1 MLFSAVR
8 GGVAAALAAIV
19 LATSVPA
26 EAGAITRDGFA
37 FEEGEQVTIAV
48 FRPDVK
54 VGSMKVGGMDE
65 PNAEWTETARTNIQ
79 ASLERQAEQR
89 NSNMVFIDELEGE
102 NAELLNEYRGLFEAV
117 SGAMFQ
123 HVTAGD
129 KLATK
134 MKATEVT
141 NSRGTY
147 RRKVQQLDWTLGPGA
162 AQLREVTGADYAMFV
177 FTHDAY
183 GDAGRKV
190 AQVLAAGLFGA
201 YVPAGIHIGYVG
213 LVDLETGNI
222 VWFNT
227 DLAMG
232 GDPRKE
238 DGADKRVRQ
247 LLEGFPETGAAAA
260 E

>member
-1 MLFSAVR
+1 MNLRVIRVACAALFAAVL
-8 GGVAAALAAIV
+8 VAVSNPAAAG
-19 LATSVPA
+19 S
-26 EAGAITRDGFA
+26 ITREGFE
-37 FEEGEQVTIAV
+37 FPENGEMSIVV
-48 FRPDVK
+48 FRPDVH

-65 PNAEWTETARTNIQ
+65 PNAEWTEQARTNIQ
-79 ASLERQAEQR
+79 AELEKQAANLGSEM
-89 NSNMVFIDELEGE
+89 SFIDELEGE
-102 NAELLNEYRGLFEAV
+102 NAELLNQYRGLFEAV

-123 HVTAGD
+123 HVTVGD

-134 MKATEVT
+134 QIEKPTA
-141 NSRGTY
+141 NGGKP
-147 RRKVQQLDWTLGPGA
+147 RKVTTLDWTLGPGA
-162 AQLREVTGADYAMFV
+162 KQLKEVTGADYAMFV

-201 YVPAGIHIGYVG
+201 YVPAGVHIGYSG

-227 DLAMG
+227 DLQMG

-238 DGADKRVRQ
+238 DGAEKRVGQ
-247 LLEGFPETGAAAA
+247 LLRGFPGRA
-260 E
+260 EATE